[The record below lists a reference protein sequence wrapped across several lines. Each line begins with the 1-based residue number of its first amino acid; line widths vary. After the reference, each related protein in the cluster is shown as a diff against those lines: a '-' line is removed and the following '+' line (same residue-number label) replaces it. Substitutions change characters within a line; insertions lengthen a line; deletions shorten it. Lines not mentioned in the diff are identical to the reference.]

1 MEKEISILDAK
12 NENPLSLAFVGDGV
26 WTLFVRDYFCKKTDF
41 KNSNLHRLT
50 TKFVRA
56 SFQSLALDRLPLND
70 EEKDIS
76 RRARNVH
83 NNTTAKNASLAEY
96 KRATS
101 FEAVLGYL
109 YLTGQYERLNAFFE
123 LFKEDLQKTIKK

>member
-1 MEKEISILDAK
+1 MEKEITILDAK
-12 NENPLSLAFVGDGV
+12 NENPLSLAFVGDSV
-26 WTLFVRDYFCKKTDF
+26 WTMFVRDFFCKKTDF
-41 KNSNLHRLT
+41 KNNNLHRLT

-56 SFQSLALDRLPLND
+56 SFQSQALDRLPLND

-83 NNTTAKNASLAEY
+83 NNTMAKNATLADY
-96 KRATS
+96 KKATS

-109 YLTGQYERLNAFFE
+109 YLTGQYDRLNSFCA
-123 LFKEDLQKTIKK
+123 LFKDDLQNTIKK

>member
-1 MEKEISILDAK
+1 MTKY
-12 NENPLSLAFVGDGV
+12 F
-26 WTLFVRDYFCKKTDF
+26 RDYFCKKTDF

-70 EEKDIS
+70 EEKEIS

>member
-1 MEKEISILDAK
+1 MEKEITILDAK
-12 NENPLSLAFVGDGV
+12 NENPLSLAFVGDSV
-26 WTLFVRDYFCKKTDF
+26 WTMFVRDFFCKKTDF
-41 KNSNLHRLT
+41 KNNNLHRLT

-56 SFQSLALDRLPLND
+56 SFQSQALDRLPLND

-83 NNTTAKNASLAEY
+83 NNTMAKNDTLADY
-96 KRATS
+96 KKATS

-109 YLTGQYERLNAFFE
+109 YLTGQYERLNSFCAI
-123 LFKEDLQKTIKK
+123 FKDDLQNTIKK

>member
-1 MEKEISILDAK
+1 MEKEITILDAK
-12 NENPLSLAFVGDGV
+12 NENPLSLAFVGDSV
-26 WTLFVRDYFCKKTDF
+26 WTMFVRDFFCKKTDF
-41 KNSNLHRLT
+41 KNNNLHRLT

-56 SFQSLALDRLPLND
+56 SFQSQALDRLPLND

-83 NNTTAKNASLAEY
+83 NNTMAKNATLADY
-96 KRATS
+96 KKATS

-109 YLTGQYERLNAFFE
+109 YLTGQYERLNSFCAI
-123 LFKEDLQKTIKK
+123 FKDDLQNTIKK

>member
-1 MEKEISILDAK
+1 LEKEITILDAK
-12 NENPLSLAFVGDGV
+12 NENPLSLAFVGDSV
-26 WTLFVRDYFCKKTDF
+26 WTMFVRDFFCKKTDF
-41 KNSNLHRLT
+41 KNNNLHRLT

-56 SFQSLALDRLPLND
+56 SFQSQALDRLPLND

-83 NNTTAKNASLAEY
+83 NNTMAKNATLADY
-96 KRATS
+96 KKATS

-109 YLTGQYERLNAFFE
+109 YLTGQYERLNSFCAI
-123 LFKEDLQKTIKK
+123 FKDDLQNTIKK